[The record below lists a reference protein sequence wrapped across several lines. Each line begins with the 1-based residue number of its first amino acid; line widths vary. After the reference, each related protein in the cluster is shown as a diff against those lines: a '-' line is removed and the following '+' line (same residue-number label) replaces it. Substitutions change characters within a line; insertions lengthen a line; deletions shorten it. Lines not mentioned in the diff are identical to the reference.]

1 MPRSHRCLAA
11 GFSYHVMA
19 RGNARRNVFLDDH
32 DRVDFLRRLERIATA
47 RGWGCLA
54 YCLMGTHF
62 HLAVQT
68 RQADLH
74 DGMRDLLGRYAWSFN
89 RRHDD
94 VGHLFRDRYHAV
106 VIERD
111 GQMEATIAYILRNPV
126 KAGLVDDPLDWRWSN
141 CATLMGRRRRH
152 ATSPLDQMSVLEYF
166 SQNMTRARENLSAL
180 LTSGTDALGDPSEPA
195 PRPPV
200 DDLLAAE
207 HIDERIRRAVG
218 AGYSHSEV
226 ARALGLTRSAVSQ
239 RLRRRAAPAGV
250 TTGAWHRW

>member
-1 MPRSHRCLAA
+1 LPRPHRCLAP

-19 RGNARRNVFLDDH
+19 RGNARRDVFLDDH
-32 DRVDFLRRLERIATA
+32 DRVDFLRRLDRIATA
-47 RGWGCLA
+47 RGWGCVA

-74 DGMRDLLGRYAWSFN
+74 DGMRDLLGRYAWSLN

-94 VGHLFRDRYHAV
+94 VGHLFRDRYRAV

-111 GQMEATIAYILRNPV
+111 GQMEATIVYILRNPV
-126 KAGLVDDPLDWRWSN
+126 KAGLVDDALDWRWSN
-141 CATLMGRRRRH
+141 CATLMGHRRRQT
-152 ATSPLDQMSVLEYF
+152 TSALDQISALEYF
-166 SQNMTRARENLSAL
+166 SQNTTRAREHLRAL
-180 LTSGTDALGDPSEPA
+180 LVGDTDVLVDPSESA
-195 PRPPV
+195 ARPSV
-200 DDLLAAE
+200 GELLAAE
-207 HIDERIRRAVG
+207 PIDERIRKAVG

-226 ARALGLTRSAVSQ
+226 AAALGLTRSAVSQ